1 MYTERENIHE
11 KELIPIRI
19 LLDTANL
26 QDITYFNTHFPI
38 EGVTTNPTILSKE
51 PGDVVEHLKAIRA
64 IIGDKELH
72 VQVTETEYEKILEEA
87 DALIAF
93 LGKNTFIKVPA
104 TDVGLRATA
113 EMNRRGIRVT
123 MTAVLSAAQAMLASN
138 SGATY
143 VAPYVSRLENICDDG
158 IGVCVDIVKIFQASG
173 CKTQILAASFK
184 TAKEVLDVA
193 VVGAHASTV
202 APSVMKRLLAHTS
215 TDTSIA
221 GFESDW
227 KGAFGDVTFL
237 DLLKKK

>member
-1 MYTERENIHE
+1 MR
-11 KELIPIRI
+11 L

-26 QDITYFNTHFPI
+26 EEIRYFNTYFPI
-38 EGVTTNPTILSKE
+38 EGVTTNPTILARE
-51 PGDVVEHLKAIRA
+51 GGDVLATLKEIRN
-64 IIGDKELH
+64 IIGRDKELH

-158 IGVCVDIVKIFQASG
+158 IGVCVDIVKIFRESG
-173 CKTQILAASFK
+173 AKTQILAASFK

-193 VVGAHASTV
+193 VVGAQASTV
-202 APSVMKRLLAHTS
+202 APSVMKRLLSHTS

-221 GFESDW
+221 GFEEDW
-227 KGAFGDVTFL
+227 KKAFGEVTFL
-237 DLLKKK
+237 DLLKKKQ

>member
-1 MYTERENIHE
+1 MR
-11 KELIPIRI
+11 L
-19 LLDTANL
+19 LLDTADL
-26 QDITYFNTHFPI
+26 EEIRYFNTYFPI
-38 EGVTTNPTILSKE
+38 EGVTTNPTILARE
-51 PGDVVEHLKAIRA
+51 GGDVLATLKEIRN
-64 IIGDKELH
+64 IIGRDKELH

-113 EMNRRGIRVT
+113 EMNRRGIKVT

-158 IGVCVDIVKIFQASG
+158 IGVCVDIVKIFKASG
-173 CKTQILAASFK
+173 AKTQILAASFK

-202 APSVMKRLLAHTS
+202 APDVMKRLLAHTT

-227 KGAFGDVTFL
+227 KGAFGEVTFL

>member
-1 MYTERENIHE
+1 MR
-11 KELIPIRI
+11 L

-26 QDITYFNTHFPI
+26 EEIRYFNTYFPI
-38 EGVTTNPTILSKE
+38 EGVTTNPTILARE
-51 PGDVVEHLKAIRA
+51 GGDVLATLKEIRN
-64 IIGDKELH
+64 IIGRDKELH

-87 DALIAF
+87 DALMAF

-123 MTAVLSAAQAMLASN
+123 MTAVLSAAQAMLAAN

-158 IGVCVDIVKIFQASG
+158 IGVCVDIVKIFRESG
-173 CKTQILAASFK
+173 VKTQILAASFK

-202 APSVMKRLLAHTS
+202 APSVMKRLLSHTS

-221 GFESDW
+221 GFEADW
-227 KGAFGDVTFL
+227 KKAFGEVTFL

>member
-1 MYTERENIHE
+1 MR
-11 KELIPIRI
+11 L

-26 QDITYFNTHFPI
+26 EDIRYFNTYFPI
-38 EGVTTNPTILSKE
+38 EGVTTNPTILAKE
-51 PGDVVEHLKAIRA
+51 GGDVLALLKEIRA
-64 IIGDKELH
+64 IIGEEKELH
-72 VQVTETEYEKILEEA
+72 VQVTATKYEEILEEA
-87 DALIAF
+87 ELLVDF

-104 TDVGLRATA
+104 TNVGLRATA
-113 EMNRRGIRVT
+113 ELNRRGIRVT

-158 IGVCVDIVKIFQASG
+158 IGVCVDIVKIFRASG
-173 CKTQILAASFK
+173 TNTQILAASFK

-202 APSVMKRLLAHTS
+202 APSVMNRLLAHTS

-221 GFESDW
+221 GFETDW
-227 KGAFGDVTFL
+227 KAAFGDATFL
-237 DLLKKK
+237 KLLKK

>member
-1 MYTERENIHE
+1 MR
-11 KELIPIRI
+11 L
-19 LLDTANL
+19 LLDTADL
-26 QDITYFNTHFPI
+26 EQIRYFNTYFPI
-38 EGVTTNPTILSKE
+38 EGVTTNPTILAKE
-51 PGDVVEHLKAIRA
+51 GGDVLALLKEIRN
-64 IIGDKELH
+64 IIGPQKELH

-87 DALIAF
+87 DALMAF
-93 LGKNTFIKVPA
+93 LGPNTYIKVPA

-158 IGVCVDIVKIFQASG
+158 IGVCVDIVKILRASG
-173 CKTQILAASFK
+173 AKTQILAASFK

-193 VVGAHASTV
+193 VVGAQASTV
-202 APSVMKRLLAHTS
+202 APDVMKRLLAHTT

-221 GFESDW
+221 GFEADW
-227 KGAFGDVTFL
+227 KRAFGDVTFL
-237 DLLKKK
+237 GLLKKQ

>member
-1 MYTERENIHE
+1 MR
-11 KELIPIRI
+11 L

-26 QDITYFNTHFPI
+26 EDIRYFNTYFPI
-38 EGVTTNPTILSKE
+38 EGVTTNPTILAKE
-51 PGDVVEHLKAIRA
+51 GGDVLALLKEIRS
-64 IIGDKELH
+64 IIGEEKELH
-72 VQVTETEYEKILEEA
+72 VQVTATTYEEILEEA
-87 DALIAF
+87 ELLIAF

-158 IGVCVDIVKIFQASG
+158 IGVCVDIVKIFRASG
-173 CKTQILAASFK
+173 TNTQILAASFK

-202 APSVMKRLLAHTS
+202 APSVMNRLLAHTS

-221 GFESDW
+221 GFETDW
-227 KGAFGDVTFL
+227 KAAFGDATFL
-237 DLLKKK
+237 KLLKK